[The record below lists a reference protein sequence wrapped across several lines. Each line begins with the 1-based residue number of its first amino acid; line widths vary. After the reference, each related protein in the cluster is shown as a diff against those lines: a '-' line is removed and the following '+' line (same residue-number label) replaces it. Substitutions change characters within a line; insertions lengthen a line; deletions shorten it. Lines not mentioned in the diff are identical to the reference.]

1 MLYVGVSSELLG
13 RVTEHR
19 MKVFPDSFTARYNLD
34 KLVYYEDFEFIE
46 EAIAREKQLKGGSRA
61 KKIALIE
68 GFNPRWVD
76 LYEVL
81 MKEGEG

>member
-1 MLYVGVSSELLG
+1 
-13 RVTEHR
+13 

>member
-1 MLYVGVSSELLG
+1 MGALVCCAWSTSRSGLRMRSPQVCSAMRSSLSHTG
-13 RVTEHR
+13 C
-19 MKVFPDSFTARYNLD
+19 DSPAP
-34 KLVYYEDFEFIE
+34 
-46 EAIAREKQLKGGSRA
+46 A